1 MIITTARKP
10 SSKTRIFCK
19 HLSRFTGWNYIT
31 RGKSSLSMFA
41 GESFLLVGESKGNPG
56 SLNFFL
62 NGVGVKSFGVRESK
76 THKINHGDT
85 EAQRYNSVSQC
96 LSGEHQ
102 TFLQPPNGRCVLS
115 IRANVSLDKEIEPGE
130 APVIEGDTPLAFAL
144 SKAAGLEIGGS
155 SGRVIHV
162 NDRIEFIDK
171 GVPYIILK
179 LIGIRGEGIV

>member
-19 HLSRFTGWNYIT
+19 HLNGFTGWNYIT

-56 SLNFFL
+56 SLDFF
-62 NGVGVKSFGVRESK
+62 S
-76 THKINHGDT
+76 
-85 EAQRYNSVSQC
+85 
-96 LSGEHQ
+96 
-102 TFLQPPNGRCVLS
+102 NGRCVLS

-144 SKAAGLEIGGS
+144 SKAAGPDIGGS
-155 SGRVIHV
+155 PVRVIHV

-171 GVPYIILK
+171 GIPYIVLK

>member
-19 HLSRFTGWNYIT
+19 HLGRFTGWDYIT

-41 GESFLLVGESKGNPG
+41 DESFLLVGESKGNPV
-56 SLNFFL
+56 SFNFF
-62 NGVGVKSFGVRESK
+62 S
-76 THKINHGDT
+76 
-85 EAQRYNSVSQC
+85 
-96 LSGEHQ
+96 
-102 TFLQPPNGRCVLS
+102 NGRCVLS

-130 APVIEGDTPLAFAL
+130 APVIEGDTPLALAF
-144 SKAAGLEIGGS
+144 SKAAGLKMGKN

-162 NDRIEFIDK
+162 NDRIEFIDD

-179 LIGIRGEGIV
+179 VLAVGGEGIV

>member
-56 SLNFFL
+56 SLDFF
-62 NGVGVKSFGVRESK
+62 S
-76 THKINHGDT
+76 
-85 EAQRYNSVSQC
+85 
-96 LSGEHQ
+96 
-102 TFLQPPNGRCVLS
+102 NGRCVLS

-144 SKAAGLEIGGS
+144 SRAAGHKIGGS